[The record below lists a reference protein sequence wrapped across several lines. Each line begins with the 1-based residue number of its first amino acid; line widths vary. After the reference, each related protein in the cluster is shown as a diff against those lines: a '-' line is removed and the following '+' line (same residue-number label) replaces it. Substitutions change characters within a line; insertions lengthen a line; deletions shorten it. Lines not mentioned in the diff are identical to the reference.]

1 MRVIIMVLFVS
12 VTMDILRSQSLR
24 FKAAVSL
31 KVSNSIETL
40 LIHTWVLDKSVT
52 LNPVN
57 VHNYLLGVLANLQ

>member
-1 MRVIIMVLFVS
+1 
-12 VTMDILRSQSLR
+12 MDILRSHSLR